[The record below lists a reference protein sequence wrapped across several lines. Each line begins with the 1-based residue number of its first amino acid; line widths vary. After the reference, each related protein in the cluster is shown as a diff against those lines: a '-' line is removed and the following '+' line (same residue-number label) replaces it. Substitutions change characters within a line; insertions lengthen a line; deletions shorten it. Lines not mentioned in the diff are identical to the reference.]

1 MARRLRLHRAS
12 RMLPALKWRWPHNVS
27 KEAKMANSINT
38 NAGAL
43 IALQHLNSTN
53 RQLETTQNRVNTGMK
68 VATAKDNGAIFAI
81 ATSQRAEMGAQD
93 AVRQSIQRGQSIVD
107 VALSAGETVI
117 EALQELKSLA
127 VAIQDAPKTY
137 AADGTTVTGL
147 GDNAKK
153 LVADFEAMVKEI
165 HVALAGATFDGVN
178 VFKATDAAG
187 IKVTINTAAANN
199 TFEIKGASAA
209 ATAAD
214 LAFGSTA
221 GTAGAAG
228 TFNQATGAW
237 APKATPTAGATPSAL
252 TDYGVDKVEAAIT
265 SFSSTMA
272 DLGTKSKS
280 LGRQMTFVDKFQDSL
295 ETGIGNLVDADLAKE
310 SAKLTALQTKQQLGV
325 QALGI
330 ANQSSSILL
339 NLFRG

>member
-1 MARRLRLHRAS
+1 
-12 RMLPALKWRWPHNVS
+12 
-27 KEAKMANSINT
+27 MANSINT
-38 NAGAL
+38 NRGAL
-43 IALQHLNSTN
+43 IALQNLNATN
-53 RQLETTQNRVNTGMK
+53 RSLETTQNRVNTGMK

-93 AVRQSIQRGQSIVD
+93 AVRQSIQRGQSILD
-107 VALSAGETVI
+107 VGLAAGETVI
-117 EALQELKSLA
+117 EALTELKSLA

-137 AADGTTVTGL
+137 DNAGAVTGL
-147 GDNAKK
+147 GENAKK

-178 VFKATDAAG
+178 VFKKADAAG
-187 IKVTINTAAANN
+187 IKVTVNTAAANN
-199 TFEIKGASAA
+199 KFEIKAANGA
-209 ATAAD
+209 ATADA
-214 LAFGSTA
+214 LAFGS
-221 GTAGAAG
+221 AAG
-228 TFNQATGAW
+228 TGAGKYDAATGEW
-237 APKATPTAGATPSAL
+237 QPKDDATSGATPSAL

-265 SFSSTMA
+265 SFTATMA

-325 QALGI
+325 QALSI
-330 ANQSSSILL
+330 ANQSSSIVLS
-339 NLFRG
+339 LFRG